1 MKDFLNVGATAKLFC
16 SEVIMLDGLALT
28 CIALPILAGILVF
41 ILRASFLRGVLVVAT
56 GVVLALASLYL
67 AKNGS
72 FQLAADTML
81 GIKVDSL
88 ILVLD
93 LALMAIILLIGLRLA
108 NWIITGLAAAQ
119 IAGVLYIEGLF
130 GFVGGGQS
138 LAAPMLPQM
147 GLFADNLSL
156 IMVLVI

>member
-1 MKDFLNVGATAKLFC
+1 
-16 SEVIMLDGLALT
+16 MLDGLALT
-28 CIALPILAGILVF
+28 CIALPILAGVLVF

-93 LALMAIILLIGLRLA
+93 LALMAIILLR
-108 NWIITGLAAAQ
+108 
-119 IAGVLYIEGLF
+119 
-130 GFVGGGQS
+130 
-138 LAAPMLPQM
+138 
-147 GLFADNLSL
+147 
-156 IMVLVI
+156 

>member
-1 MKDFLNVGATAKLFC
+1 
-16 SEVIMLDGLALT
+16 MLDGLALA

-41 ILRASFLRGVLVVAT
+41 VLRASFLRGVLVVAT

-67 AKNGS
+67 ARNGS
-72 FQLAADTML
+72 FQLAADTVL

-130 GFVGGGQS
+130 GFVGGVFLVNSVAWALLQTFVIIRLNTRS
-138 LAAPMLPQM
+138 SQQPKAAAVPRST
-147 GLFADNLSL
+147 AKK
-156 IMVLVI
+156 